1 MSSDAAVAQGPG
13 FIKIKDSSR
22 MRLTL
27 ILEMKST
34 LSWEDSFPLHLEG
47 QEGSPQDAT
56 AAMWKSGGVNF
67 RTATAFS
74 YPGKDK
80 SELHPH
86 VVDGILSPDVRRSF
100 RLNTLRQHL
109 NKDGI
114 CVLTIGAL
122 EVLQLKE
129 EPGDLRVL
137 LVVHTE
143 VSCEDYS
150 TVRDAIHTRRMFH
163 LLRNTLLKVLEEE
176 AGCAE
181 GTLSFPGRVKTDE
194 SAPPITTIT
203 WVPQERIAA
212 WHTVSTVQ
220 EARELGLEVS
230 PEIIDALKAEND
242 FAMGANQGHAC
253 APSIS
258 TALIIA
264 GWQWGLM
271 PASGGIELGDAHFAD
286 SMRRLH
292 SLSQSWAVYTTEHGI
307 AYVEKQRTDYSVEA
321 VRRMLTR
328 NLNIHLL
335 ITLNQMRTLDL
346 SRRLAALARDLRRKT
361 NELGEDDAST
371 KETQLDG
378 LINRALALDAEATAF
393 LASEWWTDVT
403 SHSQADQIL
412 VWMQEATGLDRS
424 VNQVVQQARAIRE
437 SIQTLIERR
446 EHLIALERRK
456 AELERQK
463 IEQEQHYTSQMMEWA
478 IGILTFIGM
487 PLTILLE
494 VWINWDPTI
503 SLTARSGPPWFVW
516 LVLVIL
522 GAIGIGMVFALAFG
536 IRLWRLPRR
545 H

>member
-1 MSSDAAVAQGPG
+1 MSGDAAVAQGPG

-34 LSWEDSFPLHLEG
+34 LSWEDSFPLHREG

-56 AAMWKSGGVNF
+56 AAMWKRGGVNF

-74 YPGKDK
+74 YPGKDQA
-80 SELHPH
+80 ELHPH
-86 VVDGILSPDVRRSF
+86 VVDGILSPAVRRSL
-100 RLNTLRQHL
+100 RLNTLREHF

-114 CVLTIGAL
+114 RVLTIGAL
-122 EVLQLKE
+122 EVLRLKE
-129 EPGDLRVL
+129 ELGDLRVL

-143 VSCEDYS
+143 VTCEDYS
-150 TVRDAIHTRRMFH
+150 TVRNALHTRRMFH
-163 LLRNTLLKVLEEE
+163 LLRNTFLKVLEEE
-176 AGCAE
+176 GGCAQ
-181 GTLSFPGRVKTDE
+181 GTLSFPGRAKTDE

-212 WHTVSTVQ
+212 WHTVSTVK
-220 EARELGLEVS
+220 EARELGVEVS
-230 PEIIDALKAEND
+230 PEIIDALKAENA
-242 FAMGANQGHAC
+242 FATGAHQGDISD
-253 APSIS
+253 PSVG

-271 PASGGIELGDAHFAD
+271 PASGGIELGDARFAQAL
-286 SMRRLH
+286 RNLH

-335 ITLNQMRTLDL
+335 ITLNQMRTLNL
-346 SRRLAALARDLRRKT
+346 SRRLAALARDLKSAT
-361 NELGEDDAST
+361 NELDEDGAST

-378 LINRALALDAEATAF
+378 LIDRALALDAEATAF

-412 VWMQEATGLDRS
+412 VWMQEETGLDRS

-446 EHLIALERRK
+446 EHLIALERRQ
-456 AELERQK
+456 AELERQEM
-463 IEQEQHYTSQMMEWA
+463 EQEQHYTSQMMEWA

-503 SLTARSGPPWFVW
+503 SLTARSGPHW
-516 LVLVIL
+516 LIWLALVIL
-522 GAIGIGMVFALAFG
+522 GAIGIGMLLARAFG